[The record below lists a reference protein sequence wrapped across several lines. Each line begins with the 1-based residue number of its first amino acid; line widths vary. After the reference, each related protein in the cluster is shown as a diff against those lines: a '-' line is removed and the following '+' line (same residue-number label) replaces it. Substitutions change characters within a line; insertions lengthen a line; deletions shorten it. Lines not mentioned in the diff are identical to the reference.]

1 MTVVVKDIG
10 VVFYFLL
17 HGFEFRV
24 VLVIKMCILAQ
35 TKPQFTAGKVKK
47 KEDGLLR

>member
-17 HGFEFRV
+17 HDFEFRV
-24 VLVIKMCILAQ
+24 ILVIKMCILANKNTQ
-35 TKPQFTAGKVKK
+35 INAGKVKK
-47 KEDGLLR
+47 KEDELLR